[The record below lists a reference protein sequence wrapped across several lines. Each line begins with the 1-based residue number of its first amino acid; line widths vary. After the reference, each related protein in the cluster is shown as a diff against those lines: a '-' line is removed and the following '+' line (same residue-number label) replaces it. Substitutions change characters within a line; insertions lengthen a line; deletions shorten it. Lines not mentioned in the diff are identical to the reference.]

1 MRIRIEKTVYD
12 SLSQD
17 NQVEFLKGTKCKTTK
32 QKLKFAEDNGVSVN
46 EIFYMAIPIT
56 NDADHLTYI
65 KGTNKLDEHPLVYN
79 LNHPVLRH
87 NVSEVFDYSGHA
99 ITINAIH

>member
-1 MRIRIEKTVYD
+1 
-12 SLSQD
+12 
-17 NQVEFLKGTKCKTTK
+17 
-32 QKLKFAEDNGVSVN
+32 
-46 EIFYMAIPIT
+46 MAIPIT

-65 KGTNKLDEHPLVYN
+65 KGTNKLDEHPLVYK

-87 NVSEVFDYSGHA
+87 IVSEVFDYSGKA